1 MGGDP
6 RRVVA
11 RRSRLDELGGQ
22 IVAEHGLELG
32 LVDGV
37 ALRLLLDGS
46 PVSLVRR
53 LRRSAGGH
61 AAANARDERD
71 DQHDRGGRDRE
82 ALETDGAHEVRR
94 SLGEGE
100 QELRAVRL
108 PRVPIARSG
117 TARTETTRA
126 YRLARV
132 MHAVRIAA
140 GGRFPA
146 HARLAL
152 LEPPARP
159 LARLVVAH
167 SRLPF

>member
-1 MGGDP
+1 M
-6 RRVVA
+6 
-11 RRSRLDELGGQ
+11 DELGGQ

>member
-6 RRVVA
+6 CRVVA

-32 LVDGV
+32 LVDRI

-61 AAANARDERD
+61 AAANARDKHD
-71 DQHDRGGRDRE
+71 DQHDRGRRDRE
-82 ALETDGAHEVRR
+82 ALGTDGAHEVRR

-100 QELRAVRL
+100 QELRTVRL
-108 PRVPIARSG
+108 P
-117 TARTETTRA
+117 
-126 YRLARV
+126 
-132 MHAVRIAA
+132 
-140 GGRFPA
+140 
-146 HARLAL
+146 
-152 LEPPARP
+152 
-159 LARLVVAH
+159 
-167 SRLPF
+167 